1 MALAYTKLH
10 LLVAE
15 GHFVFAA
22 SEGKLG
28 DTPTVFFD
36 LFRVEA
42 GKIVEHWDA
51 VSAIPPDMAHSNGKF
66 WEPRARSWPLCQFR
80 ALLREKG

>member
-22 SEGKLG
+22 SEGK
-28 DTPTVFFD
+28 
-36 LFRVEA
+36 
-42 GKIVEHWDA
+42 
-51 VSAIPPDMAHSNGKF
+51 F

-80 ALLREKG
+80 ALLREKE